1 MSAFDSFP
9 LGQPAFVT
17 HVLDRAAYLRNDDA
31 KLLALESKSDTRA
44 YVVHRDSLVVN
55 KETGGSRTLLTIDEA
70 LKHGANPGT
79 IFLGLRDGA
88 AIFGMGIGAP
98 AVEKLLTRQDVG
110 VSELRGMAMQ
120 GVVPPDQLSAIAMAK
135 SMVSWHQR
143 HGYCANCGTRSSMTQ
158 GGWKRDCPNCKA
170 EHFPRTDPVVI
181 MLVRSG
187 EKCLL
192 GRQKQF
198 PPGMYSCLA
207 GFVEAAETIEDA
219 VRREIFEE
227 SAIRCTDVNYYMT
240 QPWPYPSSL
249 MIGCTARALN
259 EDIIVDRSELEDA
272 RWFDRAEATLMIK
285 RRHPDGLAGPHPFA
299 IAHHLLGR
307 WLQTHPDSG
316 A

>member
-9 LGQPAFVT
+9 LGKPAFVT
-17 HVLDRAAYLRNDDA
+17 HILDRAAHLRSNDEKLFAMENHRDA
-31 KLLALESKSDTRA
+31 RA
-44 YVVHRDSLVVN
+44 YVIYRDSLVVRQ
-55 KETGGSRTLLTIDEA
+55 EAGGSRALLGVDEA
-70 LKHGANPGT
+70 VKLGAHPGT

-88 AIFGMGIGAP
+88 PVFGMGIAAA
-98 AVEKLLTRQDVG
+98 AVEKLLTRDDVA
-110 VSELRGMAMQ
+110 VTELRGMAMQ

-143 HGYCANCGTRSSMTQ
+143 HGYCANCGTRTAMKQ
-158 GGWKRDCPNCKA
+158 GGWKRDCSNCKA

-181 MLVRSG
+181 MLVTAG
-187 EKCLL
+187 DKVLL

-198 PPGMYSCLA
+198 LPGMYSCLA

-227 SAIRCTDVNYYMT
+227 SGIRCTDVNYYMT

-249 MIGCTARALN
+249 MIGCTARATN

-272 RWFDRAEATLMIK
+272 RWFDREEATLMIK
-285 RRHPDGLAGPHPFA
+285 RQHPDGLAGPHPFA
-299 IAHHLLGR
+299 IAHHLLGP
-307 WLQTHPDSG
+307 WVHGGNDAG